1 MINYET
7 KRKLNELNLNEV
19 VDALEAQSK
28 QSLEALSFDE
38 RMQLLVDYVYQ
49 EKYTNKV
56 KRLCKGAKF
65 RFPAACIEDIYYA
78 ERNID
83 RNKILNVSTCQYI
96 QENTNVIID
105 GPTGSG
111 KSYLACAL
119 GKAACKAGYRVRYI
133 RMPDLLQLHDEAS
146 TTVTGVPKL
155 LRKFENYNL
164 LIIDEWLVDELTRQ
178 QEHFLFELTERR
190 YTDKSTIFCTQYRIE
205 DWVSRLGGGI
215 HADAI
220 IDRIVSNVIH
230 IYSGDMNMRKLKL

>member
-1 MINYET
+1 M
-7 KRKLNELNLNEV
+7 
-19 VDALEAQSK
+19 
-28 QSLEALSFDE
+28 
-38 RMQLLVDYVYQ
+38 
-49 EKYTNKV
+49 
-56 KRLCKGAKF
+56 
-65 RFPAACIEDIYYA
+65 
-78 ERNID
+78 
-83 RNKILNVSTCQYI
+83 
-96 QENTNVIID
+96 
-105 GPTGSG
+105 
-111 KSYLACAL
+111 
-119 GKAACKAGYRVRYI
+119 
-133 RMPDLLQLHDEAS
+133 
-146 TTVTGVPKL
+146 